1 VLEAFRQHPQP
12 SRRAPVSREGF
23 LPHFKRSYAESMN
36 WRLKKGG
43 VSRDEI
49 RRHTESRGQPVTEE
63 VIEEVYKKQR
73 IAHVAELKRACL
85 AQYLDE
91 QQISP
96 ADWERIQDRAVVIPE
111 TLETD
116 ELVET
121 LETALVCTLDQEQR
135 HALRQLRKHN
145 AQTALDI
152 VDEILI
158 GNVAALDLEK
168 HGEVQEP
175 VRAYVLLTPAHEE
188 AAAAVSACA

>member
-1 VLEAFRQHPQP
+1 
-12 SRRAPVSREGF
+12 
-23 LPHFKRSYAESMN
+23 M
-36 WRLKKGG
+36 
-43 VSRDEI
+43 
-49 RRHTESRGQPVTEE
+49 
-63 VIEEVYKKQR
+63 
-73 IAHVAELKRACL
+73 AHVAELKRACL

-96 ADWERIQDRAVVIPE
+96 ADWERIQGRAVVIPE

-116 ELVET
+116 ELIET

-152 VDEILI
+152 VDEIVM

-168 HGEVQEP
+168 YGEVQEP
-175 VRAYVLLTPAHEE
+175 VRAYVLLTPARED